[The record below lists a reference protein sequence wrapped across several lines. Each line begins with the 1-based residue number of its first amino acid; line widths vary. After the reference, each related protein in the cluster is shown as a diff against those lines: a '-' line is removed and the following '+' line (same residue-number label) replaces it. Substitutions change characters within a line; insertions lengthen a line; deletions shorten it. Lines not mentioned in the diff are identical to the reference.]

1 MEKSKFTLYSQ
12 YKLSSVFRKPF
23 CEALFFVYCPAN
35 FRPVD
40 KLLTWRKSGIIEG
53 GEGNATEDAH
63 GNDRRP
69 GTEGTFS
76 PKAGKR
82 IRLVLCV

>member
-1 MEKSKFTLYSQ
+1 MQRLGVIPAFRISKKRGGVPS
-12 YKLSSVFRKPF
+12 KI
-23 CEALFFVYCPAN
+23 
-35 FRPVD
+35 RPVD

-82 IRLVLCV
+82 IRFVLCV